1 MSRKNRKISKRMSV
15 NTAIATHFGAVIAF
29 LFVMVILNLLANS
42 SCQQLAK
49 TIGDEEKELARLEDA
64 RTREETRWLEMQTP
78 KSIERALLA
87 NGLKMKSAHATQNVY
102 MRSDGTPYPGQV
114 SIAMAI
120 KRNGAVATAQVGKG
134 R

>member
-64 RTREETRWLEMQTP
+64 RNREETRWLEMQTP
-78 KSIERALLA
+78 KRIEKALLA
-87 NGLKMKSAHATQNVY
+87 NGRHSAPTAMLPMAGCGRTLTRRTCSSLRSAT
-102 MRSDGTPYPGQV
+102 RSLRCR
-114 SIAMAI
+114 AAH
-120 KRNGAVATAQVGKG
+120 
-134 R
+134 